1 MGEFDTI
8 RPYNDSEV
16 PAVLARLFSDKAFL
30 DILTHFRFP
39 RFAGAFGWLLKPLIA
54 QKLRREFAGVTT
66 VATLQDK
73 VEFYV
78 DHTIDRATDGVTY
91 TGVEQLKSGTAY
103 VFLPTTAIS

>member
-39 RFAGAFGWLLKPLIA
+39 RFAGALGWLLKPMIA
-54 QKLRREFAGVTT
+54 RKLRREFAGVTT
-66 VATLQDK
+66 ETDLD
-73 VEFYV
+73 
-78 DHTIDRATDGVTY
+78 IDAGLCGEVVKNIWRRS
-91 TGVEQLKSGTAY
+91 E
-103 VFLPTTAIS
+103 